1 MNIDGKTSVFNIKDV
16 IEINGSKVLLAN
28 LFLPPQFRIP
38 AIQLVSK
45 GKDGKYNKSY
55 VRIGG
60 QNAQNV
66 KGVNMIFEDIK
77 VTPAVAVSVKK
88 NPSIPLTL
96 IAIGCFGS
104 GMLLVIFRTAYKMVR
119 V

>member
-1 MNIDGKTSVFNIKDV
+1 MRLLSLEKKPDYIKIV
-16 IEINGSKVLLAN
+16 V
-28 LFLPPQFRIP
+28 
-38 AIQLVSK
+38 
-45 GKDGKYNKSY
+45 
-55 VRIGG
+55 
-60 QNAQNV
+60 
-66 KGVNMIFEDIK
+66 
-77 VTPAVAVSVKK
+77 VSVKE

>member
-1 MNIDGKTSVFNIKDV
+1 
-16 IEINGSKVLLAN
+16 
-28 LFLPPQFRIP
+28 
-38 AIQLVSK
+38 
-45 GKDGKYNKSY
+45 
-55 VRIGG
+55 
-60 QNAQNV
+60 
-66 KGVNMIFEDIK
+66 MIFEDIK
-77 VTPAVAVSVKK
+77 VMSAVAVTPKE

>member
-1 MNIDGKTSVFNIKDV
+1 
-16 IEINGSKVLLAN
+16 
-28 LFLPPQFRIP
+28 
-38 AIQLVSK
+38 
-45 GKDGKYNKSY
+45 
-55 VRIGG
+55 
-60 QNAQNV
+60 
-66 KGVNMIFEDIK
+66 MIFEDIK
-77 VTPAVAVSVKK
+77 VTSAVAVSVKK